1 MDSAQLP
8 KLLLTSLETAVTLI
22 STCEQKEKN
31 THPENY
37 ENELSLCCILRLTS
51 CICALKSVHEDN

>member
-22 STCEQKEKN
+22 STCEQKEK
-31 THPENY
+31 THIQKIMKMNFIVLHFKTY
-37 ENELSLCCILRLTS
+37 ILHLCVEKCT
-51 CICALKSVHEDN
+51 

>member
-22 STCEQKEKN
+22 STCEQKEK
-31 THPENY
+31 THIQKIMKMNFH
-37 ENELSLCCILRLTS
+37 CV
-51 CICALKSVHEDN
+51 AF